1 MTPQQLIQKATL
13 LLDLRKDAQ
22 GAAAAL
28 EAAIATAHSSNDVV
42 SEIEARCFLGEL
54 LLELG
59 DTAKAASEFSTLLGL
74 HTSPAQEALVSR
86 HRETAIRA
94 LRR

>member
-13 LLDLRKDAQ
+13 LLDLRNDTQ

-28 EAAIATAHSSNDVV
+28 EAAITTARSTSDVV

-59 DTAKAASEFSTLLGL
+59 DTAKAATEFSTLLGL
-74 HTSPAQEALVSR
+74 HTSPAQDALVSH
-86 HRETAIRA
+86 HRETATRA